1 MKRHLFLI
9 LVLLCSH
16 QHGLWASDDA
26 IDGLLRRAVEA
37 SVQKN
42 YRQSYRLLFQAQQMA
57 EQQNNAEKRFWV
69 LTNMGINQA
78 KQYNYPDALGNFTKA
93 YQIATKELG
102 LRQELSIRN
111 NIAGIYMLEGQTDKA
126 LKEYLKIYELLDRLN
141 AAEKDREQPG
151 PELRKHIAKLQ
162 KELDSTEEWRD
173 FTTYFEQVNASFL
186 ARLRENHP
194 GLTASELRFLSLV
207 CIHLSGKEIA
217 QLLHITPEYCK
228 KRKQQIARK
237 MGLATSGELYGYL
250 VSLQS

>member
-9 LVLLCSH
+9 LVLFCIH
-16 QHGLWASDDA
+16 QHCLWASDDA

-78 KQYNYPDALGNFTKA
+78 EQYNYADALGNFTKA

-102 LRQELSIRN
+102 LLQELSIRN

-151 PELRKHIAKLQ
+151 PELR
-162 KELDSTEEWRD
+162 
-173 FTTYFEQVNASFL
+173 
-186 ARLRENHP
+186 
-194 GLTASELRFLSLV
+194 LSL
-207 CIHLSGKEIA
+207 IHI
-217 QLLHITPEYCK
+217 
-228 KRKQQIARK
+228 
-237 MGLATSGELYGYL
+237 
-250 VSLQS
+250 